1 MEIELW
7 QKIVLHG
14 VTNTT
19 FGHNVVL
26 SELTLRPMTPSEFVT
41 FRTHEIL
48 ESSEYGIRLDFM

>member
-19 FGHNVVL
+19 FGHNVVM
-26 SELTLRPMTPSEFVT
+26 SELTLRPMTPNEFDI
-41 FRTHEIL
+41 FRFREIR
-48 ESSEYGIRLDFM
+48 ESSD